1 VTLLAFVRR
10 WGISLASLVG
20 GFLTLFVFRRE
31 LPHVRWIVGYIVLV
45 WLLFAILAQVRQ
57 ALAGS
62 ELRSHRLVVTAF
74 DYTTQ
79 TLYHGL
85 LLFMLPPYYASTTL
99 TSANALFLA
108 LLVALALL
116 ATFDPWYQA
125 VVHPRPWMGGVFF
138 VVSTFAAL
146 NVALPLVGVPPFFG
160 LLLSAWLAVVAL
172 TPAIRRATGAA
183 WRTALAVMGLAALA
197 ATGVAGLG
205 RWLIPPAPLALARA
219 TLARSVTGVEPVDL
233 IAGTITSGKLRAGG
247 LVAYTAVLAPAG
259 IRQPIAHVWRHEGEV
274 MNVVG
279 LSPVRGGRR
288 EGFRTYSRK
297 TTFPSNP
304 VGRWH
309 VDVVTS
315 SGQLIGRLTFRVVP

>member
-1 VTLLAFVRR
+1 VTLLGFARR
-10 WGISLASLVG
+10 WGISIASLVG

-45 WLLFAILAQVRQ
+45 WLLFAILAQIRQ
-57 ALAGS
+57 ALEGS
-62 ELRSHRLVVTAF
+62 ERRSHRLVVTAF
-74 DYTTQ
+74 DYTIQ

-85 LLFMLPPYYASTTL
+85 LLFVLPPYYASTTL
-99 TSANALFLA
+99 TSSNALFLA

-125 VVHPRPWMGGVFF
+125 VVHPRPWMGALFF
-138 VVSTFAAL
+138 LVSTFAAL

-160 LLLSAWLAVVAL
+160 LLLSAWLAVIAL
-172 TPAIRRATGAA
+172 APALRRATGSR
-183 WRTALAVMGLAALA
+183 WTTALALAGLAALA
-197 ATGVAGLG
+197 ATGLAGVG
-205 RWLIPPAPLALARA
+205 RSLIPPAPLALVRA
-219 TLARSVTGVEPVDL
+219 TLAHSVAGVEPVDPL
-233 IAGTITSGKLRAGG
+233 GSAIGAAELQARG

-259 IRQPIAHVWRHEGEV
+259 LKQPIAHVWRHDGRV
-274 MNVVG
+274 VNVVG

-297 TTFPSNP
+297 TAFPANP
-304 VGRWH
+304 VGRWT

-315 SGQLIGRLTFRVVP
+315 SGQLIGRLSFRVVP

>member
-1 VTLLAFVRR
+1 VTPLAFIRR
-10 WGISLASLVG
+10 WGISIASLVG
-20 GFLTLFVFRRE
+20 GLLTLFVFRRE

-57 ALAGS
+57 ALEGS
-62 ELRSHRLVVTAF
+62 ERRSHRFVVTAF
-74 DYTTQ
+74 DYTIQ

-85 LLFMLPPYYASTTL
+85 LLFVLPPYYASTTL
-99 TSANALFLA
+99 SSPNVLFLL

-116 ATFDPWYQA
+116 ATFDPWYR
-125 VVHPRPWMGGVFF
+125 VVVYPRPWMGGVFF

-146 NVALPLVGVPPFFG
+146 NVALPLVGIPPFFG

-172 TPAIRRATGAA
+172 TPGIRRATGAK
-183 WRTALAVMGLAALA
+183 WTTALAITGLAALV
-197 ATGVAGLG
+197 ATGLATAG

-219 TLARSVTGVEPVDL
+219 TLSRSVLGMEPVAP
-233 IAGTITSGKLRAGG
+233 IAGTIGSAELRAGG
-247 LVAYTAVLAPAG
+247 IVAYTAVLAPAG
-259 IRQPIAHVWRHEGEV
+259 LKQPIAHVWRHEGQV
-274 MNVVG
+274 VNVVG

-297 TTFPSNP
+297 TAFPSNL
-304 VGRWH
+304 VGRWT
-309 VDVVTS
+309 VDVVTG

>member
-1 VTLLAFVRR
+1 MLAFVRR
-10 WGISLASLVG
+10 WGISIASLVG

-45 WLLFAILAQVRQ
+45 WLLFAMLAQVRQ
-57 ALAGS
+57 ALEGS
-62 ELRSHRLVVTAF
+62 ARRSHRFVVTAF
-74 DYTTQ
+74 DYTIQ

-85 LLFMLPPYYASTTL
+85 LLFVLPPYYASTTL
-99 TSANALFLA
+99 TSPNALFLA

-183 WRTALAVMGLAALA
+183 WRTALAVTGLAALA
-197 ATGVAGLG
+197 ATGVVGLG

-219 TLARSVTGVEPVDL
+219 TLARSVAGVEPVDP
-233 IAGTITSGKLRAGG
+233 IAGTVTSGELRSRG

-259 IRQPIAHVWRHEGEV
+259 LRQPIAHVWSHEGQV

-279 LSPVRGGRR
+279 LSPVHGGRR

-297 TTFPSNP
+297 TAFPSNP

>member
-1 VTLLAFVRR
+1 MTLLAFVRR

-62 ELRSHRLVVTAF
+62 ERRSHRLVVTAF
-74 DYTTQ
+74 DYTIQ

-85 LLFMLPPYYASTTL
+85 LLFVLPPYYASTTL
-99 TSANALFLA
+99 TSANVLFLA

-116 ATFDPWYQA
+116 ATFDPWYQV

-138 VVSTFAAL
+138 IVSTFAAL
-146 NVALPLVGVPPFFG
+146 NVALPLVGFPPFFG

-172 TPAIRRATGAA
+172 TPAIRRATGVA
-183 WRTALAVMGLAALA
+183 WRTALAVTGLAALA

-219 TLARSVTGVEPVDL
+219 TLARSVAGVEPVGA
-233 IAGTITSGKLRAGG
+233 ITGTITSGELRAGG

-259 IRQPIAHVWRHEGEV
+259 LRQPIAHVWRHEGQV
-274 MNVVG
+274 LNVVG

-297 TTFPSNP
+297 TAFPSNP

>member
-1 VTLLAFVRR
+1 MTPLAFIRR
-10 WGISLASLVG
+10 WGISIASLVG
-20 GFLTLFVFRRE
+20 GLLTLFVFRRE

-45 WLLFAILAQVRQ
+45 WLLFAILAQIRQ
-57 ALAGS
+57 ALEGS
-62 ELRSHRLVVTAF
+62 ERRAHRFVVTAF
-74 DYTTQ
+74 DYTIQ

-85 LLFMLPPYYASTTL
+85 LLFVIPPYYASTTL

-116 ATFDPWYQA
+116 ATFDPWYRW
-125 VVHPRPWMGGVFF
+125 VVQPRAWMGVVFF
-138 VVSTFAAL
+138 LVSTFAAL
-146 NVALPLVGVPPFFG
+146 NVALPLIGVPPFFG

-172 TPAIRRATGAA
+172 TPGVRRVTGSK
-183 WRTALAVMGLAALA
+183 WTTALAITGLAAIA
-197 ATGVAGLG
+197 ATGLASAG

-219 TLARSVTGVEPVDL
+219 TLARTVAGGEPVDPIEGAIGAAEL
-233 IAGTITSGKLRAGG
+233 KAQG

-259 IRQPIAHVWRHEGEV
+259 LNQSIAHVWRHEGRV
-274 MNVVG
+274 VNVVG

-297 TTFPSNP
+297 TSFPADP
-304 VGRWH
+304 AGRWA

-315 SGQLIGRLTFRVVP
+315 SGQLIGRLSFSVAP